1 MPFWLITQPK
11 FINKMKQYKR
21 ADRIGAQIL
30 RQLPPA
36 IADTLAEKFSGL
48 VTFTRVQVS
57 DDLRHATVYYS
68 YLGNESDRQSVD
80 EFFHREVGRIR
91 KLAGGPL
98 RIRHI
103 PEFRFKFDPSI
114 EEGMRIEQLL
124 NEIKDD
130 LQH

>member
-1 MPFWLITQPK
+1 MTPYLPTIQPK
-11 FINKMKQYKR
+11 FIDMKQYKR
-21 ADRIGAQIL
+21 ADRIGVQIL
-30 RQLPPA
+30 RELSTVMR
-36 IADTLAEKFSGL
+36 DTLSEKFAGM
-48 VTFTRVQVS
+48 VTFTRVRVT

-80 EFFHREVGRIR
+80 SYFQRESGRIR

-98 RIRHI
+98 RIKHI

-114 EEGMRIEQLL
+114 EEGIRIEQLL

>member
-1 MPFWLITQPK
+1 MSGKLE
-11 FINKMKQYKR
+11 
-21 ADRIGAQIL
+21 D
-30 RQLPPA
+30 
-36 IADTLAEKFSGL
+36 KFSGM
-48 VTFTRVQVS
+48 VTFTRVRVT
-57 DDLRHATVYYS
+57 DDLRYATAYYS

-80 EFFHREVGRIR
+80 SYLQRESGRIR
-91 KLAGGPL
+91 KEVGGPL

-130 LQH
+130 LQR